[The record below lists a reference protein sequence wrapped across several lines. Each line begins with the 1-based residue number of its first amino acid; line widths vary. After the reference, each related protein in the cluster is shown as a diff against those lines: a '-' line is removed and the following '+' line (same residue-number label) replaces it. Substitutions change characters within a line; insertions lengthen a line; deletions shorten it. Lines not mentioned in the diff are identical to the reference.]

1 MDRFWNAS
9 PTSQKASWNAWMC
22 NSGGSQDFGCILIQ
36 VRNTEIWCDDWC
48 VENDWNDAE
57 TTLTSFFVYLT
68 YRFYKND
75 EGYPFWVVVIC
86 QVFKFGHYELRMM
99 AAWLFELARMTAN
112 LDDTFLTPRWDGA
125 STIAVYSIIN
135 RFGARFK
142 CLRLRHLANAGNIV
156 RVCYLANH
164 TETIHMCILH
174 DEFQGSYFPRF

>member
-1 MDRFWNAS
+1 
-9 PTSQKASWNAWMC
+9 MC

-57 TTLTSFFVYLT
+57 TTLTSSFVYLT
-68 YRFYKND
+68 YRFYKED
-75 EGYPFWVVVIC
+75 ESYPFWMVVIR
-86 QVFKFGHYELRMM
+86 QVFKFGHNELRMM

-112 LDDTFLTPRWDGA
+112 LDDTFLKPRWDGV

-142 CLRLRHLANAGNIV
+142 CLRLRHLANAGNLLESREIWST
-156 RVCYLANH
+156 CYLGGAKNGRRH
-164 TETIHMCILH
+164 RDKAASLYWTGET
-174 DEFQGSYFPRF
+174 DNQPVWAKFQLWMND

>member
-1 MDRFWNAS
+1 MHFDPGEKHWNLMWRLVCWEWL
-9 PTSQKASWNAWMC
+9 KWC
-22 NSGGSQDFGCILIQ
+22 
-36 VRNTEIWCDDWC
+36 RNDSH
-48 VENDWNDAE
+48 VF
-57 TTLTSFFVYLT
+57 LRLFKT
-68 YRFYKND
+68 YRFYKKD
-75 EGYPFWVVVIC
+75 ESYQFWMVVIC
-86 QVFKFGHYELRMM
+86 QVFKFGHKELRMM

-112 LDDTFLTPRWDGA
+112 LDNTFLKPRWDGVA
-125 STIAVYSIIN
+125 TISVYSIIN